1 MYYIGEG
8 GQNPDR
14 SQHYG
19 RTLRYLDDRKYTA
32 LCAPRQK
39 NDQIIR
45 RIIDPNP
52 SFDILLFYY
61 SKHTA
66 IGHLL
71 FFEVIRCWVWVLLP
85 SSFSSKYCCLTPRL
99 CGHVDHIDL
108 LLWAT
113 PSVRRYGGS
122 RVVYIL
128 QQLLY
133 ETTRPAIT
141 GIWRGG
147 WPSAISYCILV
158 DHGGLEWRS
167 KTMGQQNHLFGWYG
181 KMANWN
187 FSLLRYQHHLTLS

>member
-1 MYYIGEG
+1 MIGAE
-8 GQNPDR
+8 
-14 SQHYG
+14 
-19 RTLRYLDDRKYTA
+19 
-32 LCAPRQK
+32 
-39 NDQIIR
+39 
-45 RIIDPNP
+45 
-52 SFDILLFYY
+52 
-61 SKHTA
+61 
-66 IGHLL
+66 
-71 FFEVIRCWVWVLLP
+71 FEFSCP
-85 SSFSSKYCCLTPRL
+85 PSFSSKYCCLTPRL

-128 QQLLY
+128 QQLLLY

-187 FSLLRYQHHLTLS
+187 FSLSWDISTELADTKKITTGGIMSFPLFLEEIFKQKQGQMI